1 MKERQYGKTV
11 DIQKTVTT
19 QVEQLNTTDKNY
31 GLLKFLCVAY
41 ACSCK
46 KLKIAVSTYVVET

>member
-19 QVEQLNTTDKNY
+19 QAEQLNTTDKKC
-31 GLLKFLCVAY
+31 GLLEFVCVAY
-41 ACSCK
+41 ACSFK
-46 KLKIAVSTYVVET
+46 KLKIAVVTYVVET

>member
-11 DIQKTVTT
+11 DVQKTVTT
-19 QVEQLNTTDKNY
+19 QAKYLNTTDKKC

-41 ACSCK
+41 DCSCK
-46 KLKIAVSTYVVET
+46 KLKIAVSIYVVET